1 MNNRSFLYPFCYF
14 FLFCIFFTN
23 YEHNLHAQV
32 IKRYLK
38 YPKPSL
44 VLVKLPT
51 YHKRILVYEKAKN
64 YKYAK
69 ICRNDAANVQKEMV
83 ADFKENFSF
92 CDYYFFYDTLN
103 DAILNKQFTGVLF
116 DKNLNPVSV
125 SPIAPDDTNYQ
136 IIYFGNYVSEIA
148 EVTDSKKDRP
158 GRENTYN
165 VGSQT
170 KRLVLLNHNFDR
182 IPDPAP
188 NGTLYTR
195 LPTFFSG
202 NKKGKKKSKP
212 VYKSKKFDIYYY
224 PSAKYLSSHMDR
236 YYNEHKVE

>member
-1 MNNRSFLYPFCYF
+1 M
-14 FLFCIFFTN
+14 
-23 YEHNLHAQV
+23 
-32 IKRYLK
+32 
-38 YPKPSL
+38 
-44 VLVKLPT
+44 VLIKLPT
-51 YHKRILVYEKAKN
+51 YNKRILVYEKAKN

-69 ICRNDAANVQKEMV
+69 ICRTDAANVQKEMI

-92 CDYYFFYDTLN
+92 CDYYFFYDTLT
-103 DAILNKQFTGVLF
+103 DAILNKQFTGILF
-116 DKNLNPVSV
+116 DKNLNPVTTN
-125 SPIAPDDTNYQ
+125 PIAPDDTSYQ
-136 IIYFGNYVSEIA
+136 IIYFGNYVSEFS
-148 EVTDSKKDRP
+148 EVTDSKLAKS

-170 KRLVLLNHNFDR
+170 KRLVLLNHSGNR
-182 IPDPAP
+182 IPDPVP

-224 PSAKYLSSHMDR
+224 PSTKYLSSHMNR
-236 YYNEHKVE
+236 YYNEYKAD